1 MRKQTLMEPTWHSRE
16 EELDAHHH
24 NQSRTS
30 KLQTT
35 LTKPKSATTTIPWDI
50 LQGIALSL
58 INRGLGRSTRN
69 LDTTFCN
76 ETALSNPAISTLILA
91 QPTTTC
97 ATHHTSPVFILLKRL
112 SAFKPTRAAPLQPS
126 RDFWDPSECGWARL
140 VWPMSS
146 PSTHLRSYA
155 GKGEVTFPT
164 TVSRREV
171 LSWPTWGMVR

>member
-16 EELDAHHH
+16 ELDAHHHH

-30 KLQTT
+30 KLRTT
-35 LTKPKSATTTIPWDI
+35 LTKPKSATTAITWDI

-58 INRGLGRSTRN
+58 TNRGLGRSTRN
-69 LDTTFCN
+69 SDTTFCS
-76 ETALSNPAISTLILA
+76 ETALSNPAISTLTLA
-91 QPTTTC
+91 QQTTTC
-97 ATHHTSPVFILLKRL
+97 ATLRTSLAYTLLTRL
-112 SAFKPTRAAPLQPS
+112 SAFEPMRAAPLQPS

-155 GKGEVTFPT
+155 GKGEATFPT
-164 TVSRREV
+164 TASRREV
-171 LSWPTWGMVR
+171 LSWPTWEMVR